1 MDKILFESK
10 GGFMK
15 VKSPERPYFY
25 AERKGVDS
33 VAFILID
40 SNRGGDDYGV
50 THERKPPMD
59 DRYNTKFFLET
70 AFGGSNDM
78 VADEHYFNMSDD
90 EVINHFKELVKIETK
105 EEAGYT
111 VDIDRI
117 KFVSKE
123 FVSTQM
129 NQWCFLFA
137 VNVTDIEVGE
147 RDPQNETE
155 ALAEVRW
162 KTLDEVNKL
171 NDWKTKTIVFNMLYH
186 TIAG

>member
-15 VKSPERPYFY
+15 VKSPEKPYFY

-33 VAFILID
+33 VAFILLD
-40 SNRGGDDYGV
+40 SDRDDCYGV

-59 DRYNTKFFLET
+59 ERYNTKYFLET

-78 VADEHYFNMSDD
+78 VADEHYFNMNDT
-90 EVINHFKELVKIETK
+90 EVINHFKELVRIEAK
-105 EEAGYT
+105 EEAGYS
-111 VDIDRI
+111 VGLDRI
-117 KFVSKE
+117 RFYSKE

-129 NQWCFLFA
+129 NQWCFLF
-137 VNVTDIEVGE
+137 VVDVTGIEVGE

-162 KTLDEVNKL
+162 KTLDEINEL
-171 NDWKTKTIVFNMLYH
+171 NDWKTKTILFKMLYH
-186 TIAG
+186 TVAG